1 MRTRVKPSAASSRW
15 GDGVQFNDVETF
27 VVANPPPSYGGRYF
41 VFVKLT
47 TDTGAVG
54 WGEVYSP
61 PFDAATVHAVV
72 EDIFERTVHG
82 TDPFR
87 IEERTRAIYS
97 LAFTGRP
104 DVTIGGV
111 LSAFDM
117 ASWDIVGKET
127 NRNVTDLLGGI
138 VRDRVRSYTYL
149 YPGDSDAGDAVYDDP
164 ELAAQRALEY
174 VEAGHTAIKFDPAG
188 PYREVGPRQPTPN
201 ELDRSEAFVNAVRGA
216 VGPRADLLFGTH
228 GQFTPSGAIRLG
240 QRLEAAAPLW
250 FEEPCPPDI
259 PEAMARVAAQC
270 SVPIAAGER
279 LTSVHEFKRLL
290 DAGVG
295 ILQPN
300 LGRAGG
306 ITAGKKIAAIAEAYG
321 AQVAP
326 HLYNGPLGGAA
337 NLAVGATISNFLVLE
352 GIQEWDGFHAEILT
366 NPVQWDAGFVIPFT
380 GPGLGTEIDEGVARA
395 NPWTAGM
402 THLAMTPGTDEWP
415 G

>member
-1 MRTRVKPSAASSRW
+1 MRFTE
-15 GDGVQFNDVETF
+15 VETF

-41 VFVKLT
+41 VFVKLS

-61 PFDAATVHAVV
+61 PFDAAATEAVV
-72 EDIFERTVHG
+72 ADVFDRCVAG

-87 IEERTRAIYS
+87 IEERSRRIYS

-127 NRNVTDLLGGI
+127 GRNVTDLLGGV

-149 YPGDSDAGDAVYDDP
+149 YPGDDDSGDAVYDDP
-164 ELAAQRALEY
+164 QLAAARAADY

-188 PYREVGPRQPTPN
+188 PYREVGPRQPSQN
-201 ELDRSEAFVNAVRGA
+201 ELDRSEAFVNEVRAA
-216 VGPRADLLFGTH
+216 VGSRADLLFGTH
-228 GQFTPSGAIRLG
+228 GQFTPSGAVRLG
-240 QRLEAAAPLW
+240 ERLASAAPLW

-259 PEAMARVAAQC
+259 PEAMAHVARHC
-270 SVPIAAGER
+270 TVPIAAGER

-290 DAGVG
+290 EAGVG

-300 LGRAGG
+300 LARAGG
-306 ITAGKKIAAIAEAYG
+306 ITAGKKIAAIAEVYG

-326 HLYNGPLGGAA
+326 HLYNGPLCGTA
-337 NLAVGATISNFLVLE
+337 NLAVAATIPNFLVLE
-352 GIQEWDGFHAEILT
+352 GIQEWGGFHADILT
-366 NPVQWDAGFVIPFT
+366 NPVQWEDGHVVPFT
-380 GPGLGTEIDEGVARA
+380 EPGLGTEIDEDVARA
-395 NPWTAGM
+395 NPWIAGP
-402 THLAMTPGTDEWP
+402 THLAMTSDTNDWP